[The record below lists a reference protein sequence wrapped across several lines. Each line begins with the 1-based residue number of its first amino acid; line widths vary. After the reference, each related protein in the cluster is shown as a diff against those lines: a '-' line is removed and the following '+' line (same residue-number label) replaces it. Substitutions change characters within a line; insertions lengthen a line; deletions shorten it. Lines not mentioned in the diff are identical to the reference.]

1 MNGLLENSRA
11 SNAYQGTTGDIFI
24 GAISNG
30 PGYYFTGYIDQ
41 VSLMTRSKSAAEIL
55 MDATLVCYYSFDS
68 NAYTDSGPLALTATG
83 VGLSLASGAGRVN
96 SAISF
101 TSASSYFVV
110 GGLTKLGTVGPS
122 YSISIWIN
130 PTSVNGG
137 TIAHVSSCNYNC
149 ISRWC
154 LAFIGLTSSGQIAIQ
169 SWSGSYNNN
178 LVALTGPVLSIN
190 VWTHVV
196 QTYSSTNG
204 MRLYVNGILFSQSQ
218 TFTYSASDVPDYL
231 YLGSFPL
238 QTCVTTNVIT
248 EGQYYGLL
256 DEFYVFARDLTPA
269 EVYQLANP

>member
-1 MNGLLENSRA
+1 
-11 SNAYQGTTGDIFI
+11 
-24 GAISNG
+24 
-30 PGYYFTGYIDQ
+30 
-41 VSLMTRSKSAAEIL
+41 
-55 MDATLVCYYSFDS
+55 
-68 NAYTDSGPLALTATG
+68 
-83 VGLSLASGAGRVN
+83 
-96 SAISF
+96 
-101 TSASSYFVV
+101 
-110 GGLTKLGTVGPS
+110 
-122 YSISIWIN
+122 
-130 PTSVNGG
+130 
-137 TIAHVSSCNYNC
+137 
-149 ISRWC
+149 
-154 LAFIGLTSSGQIAIQ
+154 
-169 SWSGSYNNN
+169 